1 MNFTQKI
8 ILFIFCLHSSLF
20 SQTKEVYITG
30 NIKSA
35 SNKSV
40 IEKVNVSAIQNN
52 KVIKNVLSGADG
64 NFSITVP
71 EGIYILKCTKHGFDS
86 TVKSNIALKEG
97 EQIILVMY
105 MRDRMDI
112 NKIACKPS
120 IDNNFEVYDK
130 SCLVNSKLIK
140 DGLSPEEACQK
151 SIKYPCMYQVRKIR
165 FQIIIDETGT
175 LIYSKQIEAIDNSNK
190 HYTSTDTYPFW
201 EDAGKE
207 GKRILSTIKF
217 DVPKLKSTGASVKTN
232 SILDVPI
239 SCR

>member
-1 MNFTQKI
+1 MNFTQKL

-20 SQTKEVYITG
+20 SQIKEVYITG

-40 IEKVNVSAIQNN
+40 IEKVNISAIQNN
-52 KVIKNVLSGADG
+52 KVIKNVLSGVDG
-64 NFSITVP
+64 NFTMTVP
-71 EGIYILKCTKHGFDS
+71 EGSYILKCTKLGFDS
-86 TVKSNIALKEG
+86 TIKSNITLKEG

-105 MRDRMDI
+105 MRDKIDI

-120 IDNNFEVYDK
+120 MENNLEVYDK
-130 SCLVNSKLIK
+130 SCLVNAKLIK

-165 FQIIIDETGT
+165 FQVIIDETGT
-175 LIYSKQIEAIDNSNK
+175 LVYSKQIEAIDNSNK

-207 GKRILSTIKF
+207 GKRILATILF
-217 DVPKLKSTGASVKTN
+217 DAPKLKSNGAAVKTS

-239 SCR
+239 SCK